1 MSRLNVL
8 GGLVR
13 LMMPAGVISALYAGR
28 LAEGEGR
35 RSDPKA
41 QALRDLVATVRG
53 PEPVYDVAT
62 SREQLAGVVE
72 RFDQP
77 GPEGVRRT
85 EEELPGA
92 EGFRAA
98 RVYNPEGAKPART
111 LLYFHGGGWIQ
122 GSIDTHDALCA
133 KLCAGA
139 GIRVIS
145 YDYRLAP
152 EAPFP
157 AAPDD
162 VLAAY
167 LGLVSGGLDLSADPA
182 QLVVGGDSA
191 GGNLAAGLMH
201 DLRAGDHP
209 LPKGQLL
216 IYPAVDGRMSSGS
229 MQALDL
235 STEDQELS
243 RGPAAGAD
251 PRGRARPALG
261 RRAEPCP
268 GAARGGGRGRA
279 AGISRPGA
287 RVPQPDEGAT
297 RGPRGDRRRGGL
309 AARRLRGCPRDAG
322 GGERMTLRG
331 RCLCGACRFRVEGE
345 ASAASAC
352 HCTTCRKT
360 SGHVRASAR
369 APEES
374 VTIEGAGD
382 LVRGLGTR
390 RAWILPGLR
399 RLDVL
404 ARPRR
409 GDGELRAR
417 LPGR

>member
-28 LAEGEGR
+28 LAEVEGR
-35 RSDPKA
+35 RIDPKA
-41 QALRDLVATVRG
+41 QALLDLVATVRG

-62 SREQLAGVVE
+62 SREQLAGFVK

-92 EGFRAA
+92 EGVRAA

-152 EAPFP
+152 EDPFP

-201 DLRAGDHP
+201 DLRAGGHP
-209 LPKGQLL
+209 LPTGQLL

-229 MQALDL
+229 MQALAE
-235 STEDQELS
+235 SPMLS
-243 RGPAAGAD
+243 RPRMEWYLEQYLPEGHDRED
-251 PRGRARPALG
+251 PRFSPLLSERLEGQPRALILVAGHDPLWDDGQSHARAL
-261 RRAEPCP
+261 
-268 GAARGGGRGRA
+268 RA
-279 AGISRPGA
+279 AGVEVELREYPGQ
-287 RVPQPDEGAT
+287 VHGFLNLTKVQPEGRTAIADVAGWLRAVFADAPAT
-297 RGPRGDRRRGGL
+297 R
-309 AARRLRGCPRDAG
+309 
-322 GGERMTLRG
+322 
-331 RCLCGACRFRVEGE
+331 V
-345 ASAASAC
+345 
-352 HCTTCRKT
+352 
-360 SGHVRASAR
+360 
-369 APEES
+369 EES
-374 VTIEGAGD
+374 A
-382 LVRGLGTR
+382 
-390 RAWILPGLR
+390 
-399 RLDVL
+399 
-404 ARPRR
+404 
-409 GDGELRAR
+409 
-417 LPGR
+417 